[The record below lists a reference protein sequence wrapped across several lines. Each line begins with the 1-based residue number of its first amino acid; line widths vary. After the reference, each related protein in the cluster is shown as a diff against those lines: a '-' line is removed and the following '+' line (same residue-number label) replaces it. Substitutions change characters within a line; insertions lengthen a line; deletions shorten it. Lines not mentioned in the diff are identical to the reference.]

1 MIANDAVTAIKI
13 LSWLIWMI
21 ALGSS
26 SRTSASAQEKLAAP
40 ERVVLIEFNGPI
52 QSLSEQYLYRKLD
65 EAERLKAD
73 VVVIEID
80 SPGGEVEAT
89 MRIAAKLRDLPFA
102 RTVAY
107 IPREALSGAALFALG
122 CDEIVLGPQ
131 AVFGDAGP
139 VFMREDF
146 LFRHAPEKIRTDLAR
161 RVRDLAE
168 SQNRPPALAEAMVDM
183 DLEVFQVQN
192 EDTGQQTFMSQA
204 EIDASDAPEAWKI
217 IKPVLES
224 RKAHFLEV
232 NGRRAVELD
241 LADANVSDRKEL
253 QERYRAKEWVDL
265 EWNAVDQAVLIL
277 NNPFMTGALLVVA
290 LIALYIEFLSPGLGI
305 GGLVATICFGLFFW
319 SRFLGGTAE
328 WLEVILCISGI
339 ALIVVELF
347 VIPGFGIWGITGIT
361 LFTLGLVFASEPF
374 LIPETGSDLNS
385 LGQSLLILISA
396 ALVFLIA
403 AVWITT
409 RLGSIPVLN
418 RFTLAPPKT
427 AISESLNT
435 QQAKTE
441 ITATVIEVGQIG
453 ITESP
458 LRPAGKVAFG
468 EDYLDVTSDGT
479 FVDAGEQVRVI
490 KIQGNR
496 VVVRRLE
503 QN

>member
-1 MIANDAVTAIKI
+1 MLPHAAAMTIRI
-13 LSWLIWMI
+13 LSSLIWMI
-21 ALGSS
+21 TLWASI
-26 SRTSASAQEKLAAP
+26 RTTASAQENPPAP

-65 EAERLKAD
+65 EAERLQAD
-73 VVVIEID
+73 LVIIEID

-168 SQNRPPALAEAMVDM
+168 SQDRPPALAEAMVDM
-183 DLEVFQVQN
+183 NLEVFQVQN

-204 EIDASDAPEAWKI
+204 EIDASDKPESWKI

-224 RKAHFLEV
+224 RPEHFLEV

-241 LADANVSDRKEL
+241 LAEANVADREEL
-253 QERYRAKEWVDL
+253 RERYRAKEWREL
-265 EWNAVDQAVLIL
+265 EWNAIDQAVLLL
-277 NNPFMTGALLVVA
+277 NNPFVTGALFVVA
-290 LIALYIEFLSPGLGI
+290 LIGLYIEFLSPGIGI
-305 GGLVATICFGLFFW
+305 GGLVATLCFGVFCW

-328 WLEVILCISGI
+328 WLEVILCLSGI

-347 VIPGFGIWGITGIT
+347 IIPGFGIWGITGIG
-361 LFTLGLVFASEPF
+361 LFTLGLVLASEPF

-385 LGQSLLILISA
+385 LGQTLLIVLGAGLI
-396 ALVFLIA
+396 FIIA
-403 AVWITT
+403 AIGITS
-409 RLGSIPVLN
+409 RLGTIPVLN
-418 RFTLAPPKT
+418 RFTLTPPT
-427 AISESLNT
+427 VANSGSLKD
-435 QQAKTE
+435 QQAITE
-441 ITATVIEVGQIG
+441 ITATIVEVGQIG

-479 FVDAGEQVRVI
+479 FVDAGEQVRVL
-490 KIQGNR
+490 KVQGNR
-496 VVVRRLE
+496 VVVRRVE
-503 QN
+503 QG